1 MLDVMGQPLVSVVI
15 PCMNE
20 EKTLGSCIGKAWQ
33 ALEHESLEGEI
44 IVADNS
50 TDNSGTIAK
59 SLGAMVIIPQ
69 KKGYGNAYMEGLRYA
84 RGKYF
89 VLADADDTYDL
100 NEIPK
105 FLAPLLARDA
115 DFVIGSRLRGDIKK
129 DSMPWL
135 HRYIGNP
142 VLTKTLNWLF
152 KTNISDAHCG
162 MRAITREG
170 YEALDLRSE
179 GMEFASEMII
189 EAARK
194 NLRIKEV
201 PIAYYPRQTP
211 SKLHSWGDGW
221 RHLRFMMLY
230 NPTPFF
236 YIPGFLL
243 FILGAFMTLTLAI
256 QGNVEITK
264 LHSFILGSMLA
275 IIGMQLVATGGYM
288 KVYGIV
294 HNKIERKGFT
304 ATLLNYHS
312 LEAGLIIGIILF
324 MVGMIVGSKVVF
336 KWASSGYGS
345 LSEVGNAVIS
355 MVLVAVGIQVTL
367 FALIISIFILDEKDN
382 NK

>member
-1 MLDVMGQPLVSVVI
+1 MGQPLVSVII

-33 ALEHESLEGEI
+33 ALEREGLEGEI

-50 TDNSGTIAK
+50 TDSSGAIAK
-59 SLGAMVIIPQ
+59 SMGATLIIPQ
-69 KKGYGNAYMEGLRYA
+69 KKGYGNAYLEGLRHA
-84 RGKYF
+84 RGKFF

-100 NEIPK
+100 NETPR
-105 FLAPLLARDA
+105 FLAPLLAREA
-115 DFVIGSRLRGDIKK
+115 DFVIGSRLKGEIKK

-142 VLTKTLNWLF
+142 VLTKILNWLF

-170 YEALDLRSE
+170 YEKLGLRSE

-243 FILGAFMTLTLAI
+243 FILGAFMTLTLAMR
-256 QGNVEITK
+256 GNVETTG

-275 IIGMQLVATGGYM
+275 IIGTQMVTTGSYM
-288 KVYGIV
+288 KIYGIL
-294 HNKIERKGFT
+294 HNKIDKKGLT
-304 ATLLNYHS
+304 AKLLDYNF
-312 LEAGLIIGIILF
+312 LEFGLVIGILLF
-324 MVGMIVGSKVVF
+324 IGGMVLGSEVVF
-336 KWASSGYGS
+336 KWISSGYGS
-345 LSEVGNAVIS
+345 LSEVGKAVIS
-355 MVLVAVGIQVTL
+355 MVLIAVGIQITL
-367 FALIISIFILDEKDN
+367 FALIISIFILDKKDN
-382 NK
+382 K

>member
-1 MLDVMGQPLVSVVI
+1 MGQPLVSVVI

-20 EKTLGSCIGKAWQ
+20 EKTLGSCIGKARQ
-33 ALEHESLEGEI
+33 ALEREGLEGEI

-50 TDNSGTIAK
+50 TDSSGAIAK
-59 SLGAMVIIPQ
+59 SMGAILIIPQ
-69 KKGYGNAYMEGLRYA
+69 KKGYGNAYLEGFRHA

-100 NEIPK
+100 NETPR
-105 FLAPLLARDA
+105 FLAPLLAREA
-115 DFVIGSRLRGDIKK
+115 DFVIGSRLRGEIKK

-142 VLTKTLNWLF
+142 VLTKILNWLF

-170 YEALDLRSE
+170 YEKLGLRSE

-243 FILGAFMTLTLAI
+243 FTLGAFMTLTLAMR
-256 QGNVEITK
+256 GNVETTG

-275 IIGMQLVATGGYM
+275 IIGTQMVTTGSYM
-288 KVYGIV
+288 KIYGILN
-294 HNKIERKGFT
+294 NKIEKKGLT
-304 ATLLNYHS
+304 AKLLDYHS
-312 LEAGLIIGIILF
+312 LEFGLLTGILLFIG
-324 MVGMIVGSKVVF
+324 GMTLGSDVVL
-336 KWASSGYGS
+336 KWISSGYGS
-345 LSEVGNAVIS
+345 LSEVGEAVIS
-355 MVLVAVGIQVTL
+355 MVLIAVGIQITL
-367 FALIISIFILDEKDN
+367 FALIISIFILDKKDN
-382 NK
+382 K

>member
-1 MLDVMGQPLVSVVI
+1 MGQPLVSVII

-20 EKTLGSCIGKAWQ
+20 EKTLGSCIGKAWR
-33 ALEHESLEGEI
+33 ALEREVLEGEI

-50 TDNSGTIAK
+50 TDSSGAIAK
-59 SLGAMVIIPQ
+59 SMGAILIIPQ
-69 KKGYGNAYMEGLRYA
+69 KKGYGNAYLEGFQHA

-100 NEIPK
+100 NETPR
-105 FLAPLLARDA
+105 FLAPLLACEA
-115 DFVIGSRLRGDIKK
+115 DFVIGSRLRGEIKK

-142 VLTKTLNWLF
+142 VLTKILNWLF

-170 YEALDLRSE
+170 YEKLGLRSE

-243 FILGAFMTLTLAI
+243 FTLGAFMTLTLAMM
-256 QGNVEITK
+256 GSVETTG

-275 IIGMQLVATGGYM
+275 IIGTQMVTTGSYM
-288 KVYGIV
+288 KIYGIL
-294 HNKIERKGFT
+294 HNKIEKKGLT
-304 ATLLNYHS
+304 AKLLDYHS
-312 LEAGLIIGIILF
+312 LEFGLLIGILLF
-324 MVGMIVGSKVVF
+324 IGGMALGSDVVL
-336 KWASSGYGS
+336 KWISSGYGS
-345 LSEVGNAVIS
+345 LSEVGKAVIS
-355 MVLVAVGIQVTL
+355 MVLIAVGIQITL
-367 FALIISIFILDEKDN
+367 FALIISIFILDKKDN
-382 NK
+382 K

>member
-1 MLDVMGQPLVSVVI
+1 MGQPLVSVII

-33 ALEHESLEGEI
+33 ALEREGLEGEI

-50 TDNSGTIAK
+50 TDSSGAIAK
-59 SLGAMVIIPQ
+59 SMDATVIIPQ
-69 KKGYGNAYMEGLRYA
+69 KKGYGNAYLEGLRQA
-84 RGKYF
+84 RGRFF

-100 NEIPK
+100 NEIPR
-105 FLAPLLARDA
+105 FLAPLLAREA
-115 DFVIGSRLRGDIKK
+115 DFVIGSRLRGEIKR

-142 VLTKTLNWLF
+142 VLTKILNWLF

-170 YEALDLRSE
+170 YEKLGLRSE

-243 FILGAFMTLTLAI
+243 FILGAFMTLTLAMR
-256 QGNVEITK
+256 GNVETTG

-275 IIGMQLVATGGYM
+275 IIGTQMVTTGSYM
-288 KVYGIV
+288 KIYGIL
-294 HNKIERKGFT
+294 HNKIEKKGWT
-304 ATLLNYHS
+304 AKLLDYHS
-312 LEAGLIIGIILF
+312 LEFGLLIGILLF
-324 MVGMIVGSKVVF
+324 IGGMALGSDVVL
-336 KWASSGYGS
+336 KWISSGYGS
-345 LSEVGNAVIS
+345 LSEVGKAVIS
-355 MVLVAVGIQVTL
+355 MVLIAVGIQITL
-367 FALIISIFILDEKDN
+367 FTLIISIFILDNKDN
-382 NK
+382 K